1 MTSQISE
8 FKNMTHNLAFF
19 LTHQP
24 ISTQIAIMLDDII
37 DDVEPWCLLAG
48 FLKEQGAQKVYA
60 MAPHGI
66 LSGNAL
72 ELINS
77 SASLDQVVITNTGG

>member
-1 MTSQISE
+1 
-8 FKNMTHNLAFF
+8 
-19 LTHQP
+19 
-24 ISTQIAIMLDDII
+24 MLDDII

-48 FLKEQGAQKVYA
+48 FLKEQGAQTVYA

-72 ELINS
+72 EQVDS
-77 SASLDQVVITNTGG
+77 SASLDQVVITNTGQFKMVPKVFSPILVVYPFEQIL

>member
-1 MTSQISE
+1 MSFICYEQGLFYGDI
-8 FKNMTHNLAFF
+8 F
-19 LTHQP
+19 L
-24 ISTQIAIMLDDII
+24 QIAIILDDII

-72 ELINS
+72 ELINLS
-77 SASLDQVVITNTGG
+77 HSLDQVVITNTGEYC

>member
-1 MTSQISE
+1 
-8 FKNMTHNLAFF
+8 
-19 LTHQP
+19 
-24 ISTQIAIMLDDII
+24 MLDDII

-77 SASLDQVVITNTGG
+77 SASLDQVVITNTGEWNMSKIFLYEAGEWATLTFLSKSF